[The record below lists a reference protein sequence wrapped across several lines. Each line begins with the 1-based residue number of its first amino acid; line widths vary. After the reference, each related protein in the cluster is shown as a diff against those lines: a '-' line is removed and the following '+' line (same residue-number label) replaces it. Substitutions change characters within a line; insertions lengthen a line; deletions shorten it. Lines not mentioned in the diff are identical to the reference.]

1 MKQSRKH
8 IVVIGG
14 GAAGFFCAVNVARQ
28 QPGWQVT
35 ILEKGSK
42 VLQKVKVSGGGRCN
56 VTHDCHSIS
65 EMSKCYPRG
74 EKFVKKLFRHFFVP
88 DSIQWFADRGV
99 ALKVEKDGRM
109 FPVTNDSQTIIECLL
124 KEANQFGI
132 ELLLNFA
139 VKTLAQ
145 TESGGWQITADN
157 GRNIQAD
164 ALCIATGGF
173 PKLEQFAWLQQAT
186 GHTVVPP
193 VPSLFTFNLPKHPIT
208 KLMGVA
214 TPAKVRITGFKE
226 ESEGPLLITHW
237 GLSGPAVLRMSAFA
251 ARHLHDHEYKFTAL
265 INWLPYWNE
274 TSLREAIIQHRQAHG
289 SQLVINTPWFG
300 LPARLLEFLLQE
312 AGISQQ
318 QRWADLPALQQNAFV
333 KKLCSYECVAS
344 GKTTFKDEFVT
355 AGGID
360 TTELSP
366 DTMQSKKASNLY
378 FAGEI
383 INVDGITGGYN
394 FQHAWSSGFVAA
406 KTIAEQTV

>member
-1 MKQSRKH
+1 M
-8 IVVIGG
+8 VIGG
-14 GAAGFFCAVNVARQ
+14 GAAGFFCAVNVARL

-124 KEANQFGI
+124 KEANQFGV
-132 ELLLNFA
+132 ELLLNFS

-157 GRNIQAD
+157 GRSIHAD

-173 PKLEQFAWLQQAT
+173 PKLEQFTWLQQAT

-214 TPAKVRITGFKE
+214 TPAKVRIAGFKE

-251 ARHLHDHEYKFTAL
+251 ARYLHDHEYKFTAL

-318 QRWADLPALQQNAFV
+318 QRWADLPAVQQNALV
-333 KKLCSYECVAS
+333 KKLCSYECAAS

-355 AGGID
+355 AGGIE
-360 TTELSP
+360 TAELSP

-383 INVDGITGGYN
+383 IKVDGITGGYN
-394 FQHAWSSGFVAA
+394 FQHAWRIRFCSSEDDCGTNSM
-406 KTIAEQTV
+406 KK